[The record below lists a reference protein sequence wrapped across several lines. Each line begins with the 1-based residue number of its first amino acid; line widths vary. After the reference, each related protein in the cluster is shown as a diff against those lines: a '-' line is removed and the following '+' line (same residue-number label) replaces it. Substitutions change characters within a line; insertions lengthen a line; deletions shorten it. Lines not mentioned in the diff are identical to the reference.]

1 MQKGRRTMANDY
13 ELPSDHALVTAAED
27 GDEHAFTTLYERHAP
42 SAWRFGLGLTGDP
55 QAAGAAVTEAFART
69 FTTIRAGRCPVDTSV
84 HSLLLTTVRHVVLD
98 QRDTDDT
105 AADTRF
111 AYADG
116 DAAAVAAAFAP
127 LPERWRS
134 VLWLTDVEDMR
145 PSRIAPIVG
154 LASRATALLAT
165 RAHAGLIEQYL
176 RADVA
181 TTGSRNCQR
190 AVARLGSY
198 VAGTLP
204 PSDAEKLER
213 HIDLCDACRRRR
225 SYLYIL
231 GSQLRLLAL
240 PLPAE
245 LADETRAAWAA
256 AVVTAEHS
264 GTGLSSTAEKV
275 LAGVSAFAAAVG
287 VLGATMFNPSHR
299 SADAESAMPVSPAAN
314 ETVEPPAPV
323 TAPVDLPAA
332 ATSGTPSGVARHTS
346 SGLPRSGNGVVG
358 TSSPGATTA
367 TTDLQQPADPRAD
380 TPSSSPSSTT
390 TSTTTPADSGNDPVA
405 ATSPDAP
412 VSVGTTVADTPV
424 AVDVG
429 SDPGVTVGSV
439 STGSEPTP
447 DDGST
452 ASVSGPLEPL
462 APVVAPI
469 DDTVT
474 EVTGTLGL

>member
-1 MQKGRRTMANDY
+1 M
-13 ELPSDHALVTAAED
+13 
-27 GDEHAFTTLYERHAP
+27 
-42 SAWRFGLGLTGDP
+42 
-55 QAAGAAVTEAFART
+55 TEAFART

-98 QRDTDDT
+98 RQRDADDST
-105 AADTRF
+105 ADADTRF

-181 TTGSRNCQR
+181 TTGNRNCQR

-213 HIDLCDACRRRR
+213 HVDLCDACRRRR

-287 VLGATMFNPSHR
+287 VLGATMFNPSHH
-299 SADAESAMPVSPAAN
+299 SSDAESAMPVSPAAN

-332 ATSGTPSGVARHTS
+332 ATTATPSGVARHPRRACPGAATAWSAPAFPPRRRQPPPICTS
-346 SGLPRSGNGVVG
+346 RPIPGPTRRRRARAAPPPAPPPPPTAGTARWRPPRPTHRCRWARRWPIPRSRSMSG
-358 TSSPGATTA
+358 
-367 TTDLQQPADPRAD
+367 R
-380 TPSSSPSSTT
+380 
-390 TSTTTPADSGNDPVA
+390 TPA
-405 ATSPDAP
+405 
-412 VSVGTTVADTPV
+412 
-424 AVDVG
+424 
-429 SDPGVTVGSV
+429 
-439 STGSEPTP
+439 
-447 DDGST
+447 
-452 ASVSGPLEPL
+452 
-462 APVVAPI
+462 
-469 DDTVT
+469 
-474 EVTGTLGL
+474 